1 MYAVREALKGSMAGP
16 RTEEATMKL
25 VSKADLYK
33 KSDRALAGLKEEIRK
48 GIGNC
53 EQDRR
58 RGYAAQQNIRT
69 VQGQRRLL
77 RPNL

>member
-1 MYAVREALKGSMAGP
+1 MRM
-16 RTEEATMKL
+16 

-33 KSDRALAGLKEEIRK
+33 KSNRELAGLQQEIRK
-48 GIGNC
+48 QMGNC

-58 RGYAAQQNIRT
+58 RGYTAIQNIRT
-69 VQGQRRLL
+69 VQGQRRMM

>member
-1 MYAVREALKGSMAGP
+1 MKGSMAGP

-25 VSKADLYK
+25 VSKTDLYK
-33 KSDRALAGLKEEIRK
+33 KSDRALAGLKEEFRK

-53 EQDRR
+53 EQERR
-58 RGYAAQQNIRT
+58 QGYTALQNIRM
-69 VQGQRRLL
+69 VQGQRRIM